1 MKTIT
6 NFRKQTKKDKGITI
20 LALVIT
26 IIVLLIITGI
36 SISGLSGEN
45 GIISKA
51 NQASM
56 ETQKGIYQEELEV
69 IGIRLQRKSRK
80 LEFRKINGTI

>member
-1 MKTIT
+1 MDENMKTIT
-6 NFRKQTKKDKGITI
+6 NFRKQTKKNKGITI

-26 IIVLLIITGI
+26 IIVLLIIAGI
-36 SISGLSGEN
+36 SISGLS

-56 ETQKGIYQEELEV
+56 ETQKEELEV
-69 IGIRLQRKSRK
+69 IGI
-80 LEFRKINGTI
+80 